1 MSTQSVW
8 SSRLGFILASA
19 SSAVGLGAIWKFP
32 FWAGTNGGAAF
43 IIPFLLFTF
52 TIGIV
57 LVMAEF
63 AIGRAGRGS
72 AVSALKKVGGKWYG
86 LFGGLAVLNAYIIL
100 SYYSVVGGWCVAYL
114 LDALRMN
121 VVSGDAQQ
129 LTSHFGAL
137 IADGTSNV
145 FYMFIFLTLTATVVA
160 MGVEKGIENIAKF
173 LMPLLFLL
181 MLFIIVRCLMMPGAM
196 DGLKFMF
203 AFNWEQVTM
212 QSILNAMGFT
222 FFSLSLGC
230 AILVTYGSYLT
241 DSTDIP
247 GSSMWVAVLAT
258 QAALLG
264 GVMILPA
271 VFAFGM
277 DPAAGPSLVFLT
289 VPRVFSQ
296 IPMGEY
302 LAMAFYVCLGIAA
315 ITSSVSLFEGVVAYL
330 INSWH
335 LTRHAASSLCWGTLF
350 IFGSVQALSF
360 GPWAEVKIAGMSIFD
375 FTDYVCTNVFMPIGG
390 LSIAVLAGWLA
401 WPTVKAEL
409 VRAVPHKE
417 GTLKMI
423 RFSVAVLA
431 PCLVGIVLWS
441 GLR

>member
-1 MSTQSVW
+1 MATQSVW
-8 SSRLGFILASA
+8 TSRLGFILASA

-72 AVSALKKVGGKWYG
+72 AVAALKNVGGKWYG
-86 LFGGLAVLNAYIIL
+86 LFGGLAVFNAYIIL

-114 LDALRMN
+114 VDAIGFN
-121 VVSGDAQQ
+121 VVASDAQV
-129 LTSHFGAL
+129 LTAHFTNL
-137 IADGTSNV
+137 IADGSGNV
-145 FYMFIFLTLTATVVA
+145 LYMFLFLTMTAAVVA

-196 DGLKFMF
+196 QGLKFMF
-203 AFNWEQVTM
+203 SFHWDQVTTE
-212 QSILNAMGFT
+212 SILNAMGFT

-264 GVMILPA
+264 GMMILPA

-289 VPRVFSQ
+289 IPRVFSQ
-296 IPMGEY
+296 MPMGEF
-302 LAMAFYVCLGIAA
+302 LAIAFYLCLGIAA

-335 LTRHAASSLCWGTLF
+335 LTRHAASSLCWGSLF

-360 GPWAEVKIAGMSIFD
+360 GPWSDVKIAGMGIFD
-375 FTDYVCTNVFMPIGG
+375 FTDYICTNVFMPIGG
-390 LSIAVLAGWLA
+390 LSIAFLAGWAA
-401 WPTVKAEL
+401 WPRIRGEL
-409 VRAVPHKE
+409 VRSVNHSPV
-417 GTLKMI
+417 LLNMI
-423 RFSVAVLA
+423 RFSIAVLA
-431 PCLVGIVLWS
+431 PLLVGVVLWS